1 MQDVASDDDDGY
13 EDNDIIMTP
22 IPTSRAKKSINYVSY
37 SAESLYFSYSCINFC
52 KTEPTAVKNKPQDS
66 QVKRSRPSQ
75 VRSYA
80 NNIYK
85 ITLNI
90 VNCILGK

>member
-66 QVKRSRPSQ
+66 QVK
-75 VRSYA
+75 
-80 NNIYK
+80 
-85 ITLNI
+85 
-90 VNCILGK
+90 